1 MLYSSCFSCCCCC
14 CGHSGGGGGAV
25 ALPLGC
31 CCRDA
36 YTAVAAAVHVLVA
49 QAHLTVGEA
58 RYCAPPASWAAA
70 AAVVDAA
77 VAVVVLLHS
86 FLGTAVAYAAVVAAV
101 QVLVALAHL
110 TVGKCSAVPLRLF
123 GLLLLWWTQRWR
135 LVLLHSLSGAAAV
148 AYAAVAA
155 TVQVLVA
162 LAHLTVG

>member
-1 MLYSSCFSCCCCC
+1 LHPSCFSGCCCC

-58 RYCAPPASWAAA
+58 RCCAPPASRAAG
-70 AAVVDAA
+70 AVVDAA
-77 VAVVVLLHS
+77 MAVVVLLHS
-86 FLGTAVAYAAVVAAV
+86 FLGTAVAYTAVAAAV

-110 TVGKCSAVPLRLF
+110 TVGRRSAVPLLLL
-123 GLLLLWWTQRWR
+123 GLLLLW
-135 LVLLHSLSGAAAV
+135 
-148 AYAAVAA
+148 
-155 TVQVLVA
+155 
-162 LAHLTVG
+162 